1 MKMPPDLIKAMEKMQ
16 PGKIVK
22 SGFLGD
28 DLRPLTDIIQHDEEV
43 MQKIGLD
50 YETIAVKMKYLMD
63 QGLRGLGEP
72 ITVDGK
78 WIVRIDEARG
88 KLPCPFGDG
97 MFKKIN
103 ANVKSI
109 KYNKSINFSEL
120 SLHLIEKHHFFQGKG
135 SFYRLEPEII
145 EDIFEL

>member
-1 MKMPPDLIKAMEKMQ
+1 MKMTPDFIKAMEKMQ

-28 DLRPLTDIIQHDEEV
+28 DPRPLTDIIQQDEEV
-43 MQKIGLD
+43 MQKIGLSFEKISD
-50 YETIAVKMKYLMD
+50 KMKYLMD

-72 ITVDGK
+72 ISVDGK

-88 KLPCPFGDG
+88 KLPCPFGNG

-103 ANVKSI
+103 VNVKSI

-135 SFYRLEPEII
+135 SFYRMEPGFI
-145 EDIFEL
+145 EDILEL